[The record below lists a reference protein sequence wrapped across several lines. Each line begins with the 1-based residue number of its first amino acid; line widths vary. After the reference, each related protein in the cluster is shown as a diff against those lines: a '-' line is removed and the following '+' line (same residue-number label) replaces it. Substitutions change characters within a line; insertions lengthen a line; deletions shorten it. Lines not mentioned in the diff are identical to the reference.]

1 MPDRPRRGDPSARI
15 IASTGRRL
23 YATTLAL
30 VAVLVLGIGV
40 TSALA
45 AMRALDADV
54 DRALTSAAEAT
65 VARLGSEL
73 PHEGGSNETDEVPPG
88 SSDTFVL
95 VLDPTGRI
103 LADPTG
109 AKLKGLPVLD
119 GIALPAQPSGDIRTV
134 NLGGVSV
141 RLLTLPV
148 GSLAHPEGWVQA
160 GLILTLHDAQSR
172 SLVMVISLT
181 AIVGLLGAA
190 LVTLVVTRRALRPI
204 RQTLASQ
211 LQFVADA
218 SHELRTPAALIRSTA
233 EVLQRESLV
242 RPEGEPLIE
251 DIVGESERVGRL
263 VGDLLMLSSTGS
275 ADLVLQRGRIDL
287 GELVRS
293 AVRRVEPLAEERNV
307 DILVDTEP
315 GVSVEADRDRLF
327 QLILILVDNAID
339 HAPAG
344 TPVEAEVALRGRDAV
359 LAVTDHGPGIPGADR
374 ERVFEAFARLDS
386 SARRRES
393 GAGLGLAIARR
404 IVTAHGGRIVATEG
418 RDGGAR
424 FEVTLAS
431 A

>member
-1 MPDRPRRGDPSARI
+1 MPDRPARDDPTARI
-15 IASTGRRL
+15 VASTGRRL

-40 TSALA
+40 TSAVA
-45 AMRALDADV
+45 ATRALDADV

-65 VARLGSEL
+65 VARLGSEI
-73 PHEGGSNETDEVPPG
+73 PHEGESSDTEEVTPG

-95 VLDPTGRI
+95 VLDPAGRI
-103 LADPTG
+103 LADPSRV
-109 AKLKGLPVLD
+109 KLPGLPVLD
-119 GIALPAQPSGDIRTV
+119 AITLPARPGGDIRTV
-134 NLGGVSV
+134 DLGDVSV

-148 GSLAHPEGWVQA
+148 GSAAHPGGWVQA
-160 GLILTLHDAQSR
+160 GFVLTLHDAQSR
-172 SLVMVISLT
+172 SIVIVTALT

-204 RQTLASQ
+204 RQAFASQ

-242 RPEGEPLIE
+242 RPEGEPLVE
-251 DIVGESERVGRL
+251 DIVEESERVGRL

-275 ADLVLQRGRIDL
+275 ADLVLQRARIDL

-293 AVRRVEPLAEERNV
+293 AVRRAEPLAEERHV
-307 DILVDTEP
+307 DIVVDTAS
-315 GVSVEADRDRLF
+315 GVSVEADRDRLV
-327 QLILILVDNAID
+327 QLVLILIDNAID

-344 TPVEAEVALRGRDAV
+344 TAVEAEVALRGRDAIV
-359 LAVTDHGPGIPGADR
+359 AVTDHGPGIPPGDR
-374 ERVFEAFARLDS
+374 ERVFEPFARLDP
-386 SARRRES
+386 SARRRTT

-404 IVTAHGGRIVATEG
+404 IVVAHGGRIVATAG

-424 FEVTLAS
+424 FEVTLA
-431 A
+431 AA